1 MEKRPGAA
9 SDEFGLVNL
18 NLVEATNISSHV
30 HSIATL
36 AFDFLG
42 HASVR
47 QAGVANGSSNGECHE
62 TASDDGLGKCRAC
75 RQPSSH

>member
-42 HASVR
+42 HASV
-47 QAGVANGSSNGECHE
+47 
-62 TASDDGLGKCRAC
+62 
-75 RQPSSH
+75 